1 MTNTIDSRPHWV
13 VAHCGARDQ
22 YQLPIAL
29 HESGQLHR
37 FVTDWYSS
45 MDNPTL
51 CTLWEYIPQRVLS
64 TISRRY
70 HPDLPSRL
78 VKDLKLKGALKS
90 VFGTNALALDLNRLV
105 GERAALVASSSGSH
119 LLITSYY
126 GWAAFPQLS
135 RNVKRVLFQIH
146 PHPRF
151 LRDLYR
157 KHERDDEVGDGFD
170 NEIEM
175 KVGDN
180 FLRVWGQE
188 SLDADVV
195 IAASSFTRKSL
206 LYAGVRPERI
216 LVLPYGVDSR
226 IFRNDADTPSG
237 KPKVLF
243 VGQNTSRKGFQDLLR
258 TWKRISNHGAELHVV
273 SGSTAQSQEVD
284 SGRGTV
290 VWHERLALTDLVTLM
305 NRVDL
310 LVLPS
315 IAEGFG
321 HVLLQAL
328 SCGTPIL
335 CSDATAGP
343 DLLTGWEEGFVFSSE
358 DWNEFA
364 SRLDF
369 WLTNVDRL
377 RRLRDAARTLAEG
390 LPWERFREGV
400 RNACSLALRSEQ
412 VAWT

>member
-13 VAHCGARDQ
+13 VAHCGARDH
-22 YQLPIAL
+22 YQLPIAMR
-29 HESGQLHR
+29 ESGQLHR

-45 MDNPTL
+45 MDNPMLSTL
-51 CTLWEYIPQRVLS
+51 LECVPQRVLS
-64 TISRRY
+64 TISRRC
-70 HPDLPSRL
+70 HPDLPSRF
-78 VKDLKLKGALKS
+78 VKDLKLRGALKS
-90 VFGTNALALDLNRLV
+90 VFGTDALNLDLNKRV
-105 GERAALVASSSGSH
+105 GQCAARVASTSGSH

-135 RNVKRVLFQIH
+135 RNVRRVLFQIH

-151 LRDLYR
+151 LRDLYS
-157 KHERDDEVGDGFD
+157 KHESHHEVGDGFR
-170 NEIEM
+170 NEAEM
-175 KVGDN
+175 KAGNN
-180 FLRVWGQE
+180 FLKAWGQE

-216 LVLPYGVDSR
+216 LVIPYGVDGR
-226 IFRNDADTPSG
+226 VFRNDADTPSG

-243 VGQNTSRKGFQDLLR
+243 VGQNTSRKGFHDLLR
-258 TWKRISNHGAELHVV
+258 TWNRIRNHGAELHVV
-273 SGSTAQSQEVD
+273 SGPTAQIQEVN
-284 SGRGTV
+284 SGAGAI
-290 VWHERLALTDLVTLM
+290 VWHGRLALTELVRLM

-343 DLLTGWEEGFVFSSE
+343 DLLMGWEEGFVFSSE

-364 SRLDF
+364 SRLEF
-369 WLTNVDRL
+369 WITNVDRL

-390 LPWERFREGV
+390 FPWERFREGV
-400 RNACSLALRSEQ
+400 RNACSLALRFEQ
-412 VAWT
+412 AACS